1 MGNLSLT
8 LACWDYDRTRALR
21 DGSVRPAGI
30 DLTYLTV
37 FPAETFLR
45 MVKYREFDVSELGFK
60 FYVSSLEL
68 DDPPFIAI
76 PVFPLRF
83 FRHSA
88 IFVNAASGITEP
100 AQLAGKRI
108 GEPFA
113 YGHDAA
119 IWARGILSDE
129 YGVPVTSP
137 TYYVGAVDAHSR
149 RDFSPFPL
157 PQHVR
162 IEQLGPQQTLDA
174 MLASGDL
181 DALYSAI
188 VPPSYRDGS
197 GRVVRLFERYEPV
210 ERAYYAKTRI
220 FPIMHVLAIKREL
233 YRKHPWIAQSLYK
246 AFNEAKEKAFES
258 YRSWAAFQH
267 ASFAIPWLS
276 AHIAENREL
285 MGDDLWPYG
294 LEANRQTIETFLRYH
309 HEQGLSKRLFTP
321 DELFAPETYVEYA
334 TFSS

>member
-1 MGNLSLT
+1 MGNVNLT
-8 LACWDYDRTRALR
+8 FACWDYDRTRALR
-21 DGSVRPAGI
+21 DGTVRPQGI

-37 FPAETFLR
+37 FPAETFAR

-76 PVFPLRF
+76 PVFPLRL

-88 IFVNAASGITEP
+88 IFVSAASEITEP
-100 AQLAGKRI
+100 FQLAGRRI

-119 IWARGILSDE
+119 IWARGILADE
-129 YGVPVTSP
+129 YGVPASAC
-137 TYYVGAVDAHSR
+137 TYYVGAVDANAR

-157 PQHVR
+157 PPHVR
-162 IEQLGPQQTLDA
+162 IEQLGPEQTLDA
-174 MLASGDL
+174 MLASGEL

-188 VPPSYRDGS
+188 APPAYRDGS
-197 GRVVRLFERYEPV
+197 GRVRRLFERYEPI
-210 ERAYYAKTRI
+210 ERAYYAKTSI
-220 FPIMHVLAIKREL
+220 FPIMHVVAIKRDV
-233 YRKHPWIAQSLYK
+233 YRRHPWVAQSLYK
-246 AFNEAKEKAFES
+246 AFKAAKEQAFAA
-258 YRSWAAFQH
+258 YRSGAAFQH
-267 ASFAIPWLS
+267 AAYAIPWLS
-276 AHIAENREL
+276 SHIAENREL
-285 MGDDLWPYG
+285 MGDDPWPYG
-294 LEANRQTIETFLRYH
+294 LESNRKTIATFLRYH

-321 DELFAPETYVEYA
+321 DELFAPETHVEYA